1 MTAPP
6 EPSAP
11 GAPPHAPA
19 PLPAPAPAP
28 ARASLEHGPRYLV
41 AGVLLLV
48 FGGGVIAWVLTGIND
63 SPASSVDDLL
73 RALVD
78 PLHAVDLMAL
88 TPYEWMFAVAL
99 VTVAVLA
106 LCQRRVA
113 RGGALVLAFLLL
125 ALCLRQAVG
134 ALDEDYRA
142 GFDAPTYGPWTLT
155 TYGVGLLLAATVLIL
170 LLPAREPA
178 PTRHTAP
185 SREPAGQLPPGEHP
199 GGPRPLGTL
208 GVLGG
213 SLLIALALA
222 DIAWTLDNQRLAAEY
237 DLKSWGEYFRDLVDP
252 SLFHSPT
259 SLTSGVYFHEAALAV
274 SMLVVGVLAC
284 LGRPV
289 ARGAGLTLLAMA
301 AYLEYRTV
309 VLTFRVGDWSAYVD
323 STRGTLMLLTML
335 LSVPAL
341 LIAIFGLGFAGS
353 ARAPRRQPP
362 PAWPHPGPP
371 PFPH

>member
-1 MTAPP
+1 M
-6 EPSAP
+6 
-11 GAPPHAPA
+11 
-19 PLPAPAPAP
+19 
-28 ARASLEHGPRYLV
+28 
-41 AGVLLLV
+41 LLLI
-48 FGGGVIAWVLTGIND
+48 FGGGVIAWVITGIND
-63 SPASSVDDLL
+63 SPVSSADDLF

-78 PLHAVDLMAL
+78 PLRPVDLRAL

-134 ALDEDYRA
+134 ALDDGYRA
-142 GFDAPTYGPWTLT
+142 GFDAPTYGPWTLA
-155 TYGVGLLLAATVLIL
+155 TYAVGLLIAVTVLIL
-170 LLPAREPA
+170 LLPAREA
-178 PTRHTAP
+178 A
-185 SREPAGQLPPGEHP
+185 REPAGQLPPHPGEHP

-213 SLLIALALA
+213 GLLIALALA
-222 DIAWTLDNQRLAAEY
+222 DLAWTLDNQRLAAEY

-259 SLTSGVYFHEAALAV
+259 SLTSGIYFHEAALAI

-301 AYLEYRTV
+301 AYLEYRAV
-309 VLTFRVGDWSAYVD
+309 ALSFRIGDWSAYLD

-341 LIAIFGLGFAGS
+341 LIAILGLGFAGS
-353 ARAPRRQPP
+353 ARAPRRRPT

-371 PFPH
+371 PFPR